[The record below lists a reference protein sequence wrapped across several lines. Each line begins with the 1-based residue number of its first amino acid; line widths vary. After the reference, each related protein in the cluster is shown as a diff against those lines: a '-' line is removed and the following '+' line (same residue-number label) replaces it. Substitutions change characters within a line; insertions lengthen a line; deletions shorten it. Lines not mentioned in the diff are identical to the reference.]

1 MEAYHEERLFLYI
14 LVEFKLNLQLTNE
27 QLKNKTPFEI
37 VRWAVSLSMR
47 TIVTTNFGP
56 YEAVILHLIHRVKS
70 DMDVVW
76 IDSGYNTRAT
86 YVNAEKLIELFNL
99 KIHVFNPLMSAK
111 RRDTLMNGIPNIE
124 SELHEK
130 FTYQVKLEPFKRA
143 IDKFKPQIWLTAIRK
158 EQTSFREKLD
168 IVTSNEKGL
177 IKIAPLF
184 YTSEQQMQNYLK
196 ENNLPDEQDYYDP
209 TKVVKNRECGL
220 HKNFLK

>member
-1 MEAYHEERLFLYI
+1 M
-14 LVEFKLNLQLTNE
+14 
-27 QLKNKTPFEI
+27 
-37 VRWAVSLSMR
+37 
-47 TIVTTNFGP
+47 
-56 YEAVILHLIHRVKS
+56 
-70 DMDVVW
+70 
-76 IDSGYNTRAT
+76 
-86 YVNAEKLIELFNL
+86 
-99 KIHVFNPLMSAK
+99 
-111 RRDTLMNGIPNIE
+111 
-124 SELHEK
+124 
-130 FTYQVKLEPFKRA
+130 KLEPFKRA

>member
-1 MEAYHEERLFLYI
+1 MSDKIIRGGKTEEQKIAEL
-14 LVEFKLNLQLTNE
+14 KE
-27 QLKNKTPFEI
+27 QNKVLAGKSPKDI
-37 VRWAVSLSMR
+37 ICWALSIAKKPIM
-47 TIVTTNFGP
+47 TSNFGP
-56 YEAVILHLIHRVKS
+56 FSASLLHAVTSQSPKINVIWV
-70 DMDVVW
+70 DT
-76 IDSGYNTRAT
+76 GYNTSQT
-86 YVNAEKLIELFNL
+86 YKYGLVLIKQLKLNINIYVPKES
-99 KIHVFNPLMSAK
+99 VAY
-111 RRDTLMNGIPNIE
+111 RDITLGIPSIDDPKNAI
-124 SELHEK
+124 
-130 FTYQVKLEPFKRA
+130 FTEQVKLEPFKRA